1 MILALE
7 SSGAR
12 CSVALWD
19 GTLVAEAARDEARGH
34 ASILP
39 VLVEQVLVEQVMGQT
54 AVTAVAAGVGP
65 GGFTGLRA
73 GLAVAQGLALAL
85 GVPVLGVT
93 TGEALAAEAD
103 NPENLPIWAAL
114 DNKRGR
120 IFLERPGETP
130 VAVEEDALPLPA
142 GPVLL
147 VGDAAE
153 RAAAAL
159 AARGA
164 VARAVPPALAH
175 ARGVARVAAA
185 MLAGQRPRRAA
196 EPLYIDAPA
205 TT

>member
-7 SSGAR
+7 SAGPR

-19 GTLVAEAARDEARGH
+19 GGIVAEAVRDEERGH

-39 VLVEQVLVEQVMGQT
+39 VLVQEVLAGRRPS
-54 AVTAVAAGVGP
+54 AVAVGVGP

-85 GVPVLGVT
+85 NVPLLGVT

-103 NPENLPIWAAL
+103 NPEGLPVWAAI

-120 IFLERPGETP
+120 IFLERPGQAP
-130 VAVEEDALPLPA
+130 AALEEAALPLPE

-147 VGDAAE
+147 AGDAAE

-164 VARAVPPALAH
+164 PAQAVPPLLAH

-185 MLAGQRPRRAA
+185 MLAGDVPRRVAQ
-196 EPLYIDAPA
+196 PLYIDAPA
-205 TT
+205 TTFARL

>member
-7 SSGAR
+7 SAGPR

-19 GTLVAEAARDEARGH
+19 GALVAEASRDEARGH

-39 VLVEQVLVEQVMGQT
+39 VLVAEVLAGRQPS
-54 AVTAVAAGVGP
+54 AVAAGVGP

-85 GVPVLGVT
+85 GVPLLGVT
-93 TGEALAAEAD
+93 TGEALAAEAE
-103 NPENLPIWAAL
+103 NPEGLPVWAAI

-120 IFLERPGETP
+120 IFLERPGQAP
-130 VAVEEDALPLPA
+130 VALDEAALPLPE
-142 GPVLL
+142 GPILL
-147 VGDAAE
+147 AGDAAE
-153 RAAAAL
+153 RTAAAL

-164 VARAVPPALAH
+164 RARAVPPLLAH

-185 MLAGQRPRRAA
+185 MLAGDLPHRMA

-205 TT
+205 TTSPRP